1 MGYQRRVH
9 GGPSSSGG
17 RTPTHQDVATTSFA
31 CQEQLKGHLV
41 FHSSRRPCS
50 EREKL
55 REKLVGVGQRFVG
68 FERELEEETTKR
80 KNTEMLRLA
89 GVQDGFLK
97 LETAL
102 NTEIRRRVD
111 ANKQVQNFTEQLAD
125 GMLDRLQTT
134 LTLRMEK
141 LAASIDSLSA
151 RTTAL
156 EKGITQFR
164 GVLPSKLCVDAASL
178 VKEIL
183 ELKTTMEKDKPC
195 RIESEN
201 RLLRYIAGMEET
213 TAEKFQSGL
222 TALQNDC
229 EAWSAKFE
237 GFARALDA
245 NGTGVDTSHSRI
257 LDEVAVLKQTLMAE
271 AQAREQTDDEIVE
284 AMNNYTNALQKS
296 LHAANRR

>member
-1 MGYQRRVH
+1 MDFSSWRPPSTQR
-9 GGPSSSGG
+9 SGG
-17 RTPTHQDVATTSFA
+17 ASTQTSKF
-31 CQEQLKGHLV
+31 KT
-41 FHSSRRPCS
+41 SP
-50 EREKL
+50 
-55 REKLVGVGQRFVG
+55 
-68 FERELEEETTKR
+68 
-80 KNTEMLRLA
+80 
-89 GVQDGFLK
+89 
-97 LETAL
+97 
-102 NTEIRRRVD
+102 
-111 ANKQVQNFTEQLAD
+111 EQLAD

-156 EKGITQFR
+156 EKSITQFR

-245 NGTGVDTSHSRI
+245 NGTGVDTSHSAYPGRGCSS
-257 LDEVAVLKQTLMAE
+257 E
-271 AQAREQTDDEIVE
+271 ADADG
-284 AMNNYTNALQKS
+284 
-296 LHAANRR
+296 